1 LVFPL
6 RRLAKKVSYNR
17 PLRLVVKEEDQD
29 LLFPDDRARSEVGL
43 RKRAATL
50 GSLIALIALVVGSF
64 FGDRGILRMVAQR
77 ERAESLKR
85 EIEQLRTENA
95 RLAVEIVALR
105 SDPRSIERLAREELG
120 LARPGETV
128 FLIREEEPS
137 GR

>member
-1 LVFPL
+1 
-6 RRLAKKVSYNR
+6 VSYNR
-17 PLRLVVKEEDQD
+17 LLTLAVKEEDQD
-29 LLFPDDRARSEVGL
+29 LQLPDDRARTEVGL

-95 RLAVEIVALR
+95 RLAVEIAALR